1 MGTIYISRR
10 ETFSAAH
17 RLYIEEWSDSR
28 NLEVFGKCSNPNWHG
43 HNYILRVT
51 VKGEVQQDT
60 GFVMNLRVL
69 SQLIKEE
76 VLDYVDHK
84 NLNLD
89 VPFMKGIQPSTE
101 NLAVAIWHVLEPK
114 VKSFGAI
121 LHEVEIGETEKNSVR
136 YRA

>member
-10 ETFSAAH
+10 EAFSAAH